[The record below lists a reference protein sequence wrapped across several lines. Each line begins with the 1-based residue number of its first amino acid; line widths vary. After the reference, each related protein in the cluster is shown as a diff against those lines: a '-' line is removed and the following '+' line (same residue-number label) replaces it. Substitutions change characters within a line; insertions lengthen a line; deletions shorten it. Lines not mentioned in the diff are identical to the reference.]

1 MWEKLSNSSLIFSRN
16 FLKTNNNDFYN
27 NPAFIHQIYNY
38 YIFKGYY
45 NLISNK
51 IINIFVSNFIVFFLL
66 FFANCVDLYGIL
78 TLDSKVNV
86 EDFIKI
92 NNFFN
97 INYFMWILL
106 IVFYIITF
114 MKIISVIDDIYLYK
128 NIGKFF
134 KNTLNI
140 YDKELDYIEWDTII
154 NSIKD
159 KTNHELDIFYINN
172 IITSKD
178 NYFIY
183 LLDNNVI
190 QLNFLNK
197 LLEWNLYFCIF
208 FSIYNNNFKINDNIF
223 TEKDKYSNK
232 IKMKMRIIS
241 IINLILMP
249 FILTLISFYY
259 LFSYGELFYNN
270 PQTIISRGY
279 SNRQKW
285 RYRLYNELQHEFDK
299 RIKDTEKYSTEY
311 IYLFKNKLLI
321 IIFRLMIFILSS
333 ILLVLVF
340 LSIINDKILVN
351 LIIFPNKPVLW
362 VIGILAPLIAIFR
375 NYILIETKRDPE
387 KVLED
392 LQKYIFINNE
402 LVDNAYRNWVYKT
415 IAKNFTFKGII
426 FIKDIISIILTPFN
440 LWNISYY
447 SNQILDS
454 ILQNTSPHNR
464 LGFICNN
471 SNFEEYN
478 DINIEKNSLEEQS
491 INYFCKKYTYWHP
504 NNVNSIKI
512 NIIQ

>member
-27 NPAFIHQIYNY
+27 NTAFIHQIYNY

-45 NLISNK
+45 NLISNQ
-51 IINIFVSNFIVFFLL
+51 IINIFVSNFIVFFVL
-66 FFANCVDLYGIL
+66 FFANCVDIYGIL
-78 TLDSKVNV
+78 TINSKENIQ
-86 EDFIKI
+86 DFIQI

-114 MKIISVIDDIYLYK
+114 MKLISVIDDIYLYK
-128 NIGKFF
+128 NIGKFY

-140 YDKELDYIEWDTII
+140 SDKELDYIEWHTII
-154 NSIKD
+154 NNLKE
-159 KTNHELDIFYINN
+159 KTNQDLDIFYINN

-223 TEKDKYSNK
+223 TEKNKYSSK
-232 IKMKMRIIS
+232 IRIKMRIIS

-249 FILTLISFYY
+249 FILTLISFYH
-259 LFSYGELFYNN
+259 LFSYGELFYNK

-285 RYRLYNELQHEFDK
+285 RYRFYNELQHEFEK
-299 RIKDTEKYSTEY
+299 RINETEKYSTEY
-311 IYLFKNKLLI
+311 IYLFKNKALIILFRLLI
-321 IIFRLMIFILSS
+321 FLLSS

-375 NYILIETKRDPE
+375 NYILLEKKRDPE

-392 LQKYIFINNE
+392 LQKYIFIDDE
-402 LVDNAYRNWVYKT
+402 LVENAYRTWVYKK

-426 FIKDIISIILTPFN
+426 FIKDIVSITLTPFN

-447 SNQILDS
+447 SDQILDS
-454 ILQNTSPHNR
+454 ILQNTNPHNR
-464 LGFICNN
+464 LGFICNY
-471 SNFEEYN
+471 SNFENYMEM
-478 DINIEKNSLEEQS
+478 DIDQNSLEDQS
-491 INYFCKKYTYWHP
+491 INRFCDNYKNWQP
-504 NNVNSIKI
+504 NKVNSIKI
-512 NIIQ
+512 NVI